1 MNREILFRGKEI
13 NNEKWHYGDLLRF
26 GNKRYINICPRFV
39 DEYIVEDDKIALY
52 SFGNFIEVIPEAI
65 GRYTGLTDR
74 NGVKIFEGDIIKGKG
89 KNVFVVEYN
98 QNIASF
104 ITKGFGILSCPCMNI
119 GTMKSYEVIGN
130 IYDNPDMLG
139 EIENK
144 S

>member
-39 DEYIVEDDKIALY
+39 DEYIVEEDKIALY
-52 SFGNFIEVIPEAI
+52 SFGNFIEVIPETI

-104 ITKGFGILSCPCMNI
+104 ITKGFGTLACPCMNI
-119 GTMKSYEVIGN
+119 GTMEYYEAVGN
-130 IYDNPDMLG
+130 IHDNPELLG
-139 EIENK
+139 GIEND
-144 S
+144 